1 MTVTG
6 DRLNKILKERGI
18 EQTALADA
26 IGIQQ
31 GSISKIVNGT
41 TKNSR
46 HLPRIASESG
56 ISVDYLLGKSDSPH
70 EASESEPVRPIQLV
84 SMQVAL
90 PSERALTRMFDA
102 MLEILDAFPDNP
114 GRDERARLLAQWLPI
129 GLSQLRDLIPHS
141 DPAPEPDSG
150 KELAEALATGARRS
164 RS

>member
-1 MTVTG
+1 MAHG
-6 DRLNKILKERGI
+6 DRPVCQRSTGKTGV
-18 EQTALADA
+18 QAALADA

-46 HLPRIASESG
+46 HLPRIASELG
-56 ISVDYLLGKSDSPH
+56 ISVDYLLGKSGLPNDAPNSW
-70 EASESEPVRPIQLV
+70 PVRPVQLV

-114 GRDERARLLAQWLPI
+114 DRDERAAACTVAAHRPVTAA
-129 GLSQLRDLIPHS
+129 RS
-141 DPAPEPDSG
+141 DSPF
-150 KELAEALATGARRS
+150 
-164 RS
+164 

>member
-1 MTVTG
+1 MTG
-6 DRLNKILKERGI
+6 DRLGNLLKERGI

-26 IGIQQ
+26 IGVKQ

-46 HLPRIASESG
+46 HLARIASELG
-56 ISVDYLLGKSDSPH
+56 ISIDYLLGKSDSPH
-70 EASESEPVRPIQLV
+70 DVPEPEPIRPVQLV

-102 MLEILDAFPDNP
+102 MLELLEEFPDNP
-114 GRDERARLLAQWLPI
+114 DRDERARLLAQWLPI

-141 DPAPEPDSG
+141 GPTPEPEKG
-150 KELAEALATGARRS
+150 RELAEALATGARRS